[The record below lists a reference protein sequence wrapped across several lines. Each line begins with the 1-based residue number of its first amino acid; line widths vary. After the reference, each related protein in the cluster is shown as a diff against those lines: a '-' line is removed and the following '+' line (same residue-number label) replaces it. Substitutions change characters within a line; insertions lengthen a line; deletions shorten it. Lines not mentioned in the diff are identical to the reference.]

1 MRLAV
6 YTSST
11 KICKI
16 PKLFVRILQRIKH
29 LFNYHFFRCAYK
41 HMNLR
46 KYLQTSNHTF
56 DDKYVAKLKSL
67 QKVKSI
73 NLSS

>member
-1 MRLAV
+1 M
-6 YTSST
+6 
-11 KICKI
+11 
-16 PKLFVRILQRIKH
+16 
-29 LFNYHFFRCAYK
+29 FNYHVFRYAYK

-67 QKVKSI
+67 QKVEWI